1 MNTDELRT
9 LTEAH
14 IINTYG
20 QRNIAFVRGEGVKL
34 WDADGKEY
42 LDFFGG
48 IAVTA
53 LGHCHPKV
61 TEAICSQAGTLVHVS
76 NLYLTQPAAELAALL
91 CKHTFADKWFFS
103 NCGATAIEAAIK
115 IARRYWAQQNNKKPD
130 IIAMEQSF
138 HGRTMAA
145 ITATGQPKY
154 QEGFDPLLP
163 GIHHVPYNDVAA
175 LKKALTP
182 QVGAILLEPIQ
193 GEGGVRPASP
203 EYLRGVRSLCDEHEI
218 LLILDEVQTG
228 MGRTGRLFAHEH
240 AGITPDIMAIAKA
253 LGNGMPIGAMG
264 CTDKVAAGFPVGSH
278 ASTFGGNPV
287 CTAAAK
293 AVLETMLEPGFLD
306 HVLKTGSYFMGRL
319 GELAKKHRSILE
331 VRGLGLM
338 IGVEL
343 KQAAAPIV
351 QKMLEFGIV
360 CGPAGP
366 NVLRFV
372 PPLIITTSEVD
383 RVAAALDHALGA
395 N

>member
-1 MNTDELRT
+1 MKTDELKA
-9 LTEAH
+9 LTAAH
-14 IINTYG
+14 IVNTYG
-20 QRNIAFVRGEGVKL
+20 TRSIAFVRGEGVKL

-48 IAVTA
+48 IAVTS

-61 TEAICSQAGTLVHVS
+61 TEAICTQARTLVHVS

-91 CKHTFADKWFFS
+91 CQHTFADKWFFS

-115 IARRYWAQQNNKKPD
+115 IARRYWAQQNTRKPD

-163 GIHHVPYNDVAA
+163 GIHHVPYNDITA

-193 GEGGVRPASP
+193 GEGGVRPANP
-203 EYLRGVRSLCDEHEI
+203 GYLQQVRALCDENQV

-293 AVLETMLEPGFLD
+293 AVLQVMIEPGFLD
-306 HVLKTGSYFMGRL
+306 HVSQTGSYFMGKL
-319 GELAKKHRSILE
+319 GDLAQKHKAIVE

-343 KQAAAPIV
+343 KEASAPIV

-372 PPLIITTSEVD
+372 PPLIVTTSDVD
-383 RVAAALDHALGA
+383 RVVAALDRALGA